1 MGRPRVTI
9 SYATARLSPLHSLR
23 RKVDLLIY
31 LSVAFGVVILTQ
43 LYGLVPSWLFYSVLG
58 GWLAYLIVAILAATG
73 HRIAYPLAF
82 VLSILTLA
90 LSLPQ
95 PEHYSFMEAGM
106 LLASVSF
113 VIGSML
119 QFALLILIPVY
130 LLRNRSGR
138 KSTWRL
144 RRTSANWNPSRK
156 TDSPTSTGIG
166 SRKKGP
172 S

>member
-1 MGRPRVTI
+1 MP
-9 SYATARLSPLHSLR
+9 SLR
-23 RKVDLLIY
+23 RTIDLLIY
-31 LSVAFGVVILTQ
+31 LSVALGIGLLPQ
-43 LYGLVPSWLFYSVLG
+43 LYGLVPNSLFYSVLG
-58 GWLAYLIVAILAATG
+58 GLLAYLMVAIIAAAG
-73 HRIAYPLAF
+73 HRIAYPLAL

-95 PEHYSFMEAGM
+95 PEHYSFMKAGM
-106 LLASVSF
+106 LLASATF
-113 VIGSML
+113 MIGSML
-119 QFALLILIPVY
+119 QFALLVLIPVY